1 MWRGFY
7 GPGQAWQPWGD
18 PRWYAPQ
25 PQPQQQPGQQLAQAQ
40 ETEPASPQGQESG
53 ASHASTPTPTTG
65 VNTDANTADAGS
77 EPSTRAR
84 SASPDERPIDPR
96 AAAAVAALRRR
107 QIPSA
112 SGPSASTPA
121 AAESSARSTS
131 VASALQLPTEG
142 TTTPSTSAAT
152 PSIPPH
158 STSSAPS
165 SSSSAPPE
173 SQPQPPGQGASTST
187 SAGASPSSAVLPPLI
202 PLYDPSIMQPTHA
215 PVVPP
220 FYAQYNH
227 YFRAPGARPPYPT
240 PTEQTAPSRRAHQRP
255 ATSTA
260 RAPLSQLPPTLT
272 DEQLARLDRLTRE
285 AIDERLRVLE
295 GVSGAI
301 YRCVEELTRVRS
313 VLPPSSS
320 SSASATASAPRRGA
334 EAEAS
339 GSGSAPSEGE
349 EGSHSG
355 SGFGSGSSEE
365 GELVDAPEREGETS
379 GATAVE
385 VSQ

>member
-1 MWRGFY
+1 
-7 GPGQAWQPWGD
+7 
-18 PRWYAPQ
+18 
-25 PQPQQQPGQQLAQAQ
+25 
-40 ETEPASPQGQESG
+40 
-53 ASHASTPTPTTG
+53 
-65 VNTDANTADAGS
+65 
-77 EPSTRAR
+77 
-84 SASPDERPIDPR
+84 
-96 AAAAVAALRRR
+96 
-107 QIPSA
+107 
-112 SGPSASTPA
+112 
-121 AAESSARSTS
+121 
-131 VASALQLPTEG
+131 
-142 TTTPSTSAAT
+142 
-152 PSIPPH
+152 
-158 STSSAPS
+158 
-165 SSSSAPPE
+165 
-173 SQPQPPGQGASTST
+173 
-187 SAGASPSSAVLPPLI
+187 
-202 PLYDPSIMQPTHA
+202 MQPTHA